1 MAIIEGNEKNFEKEV
16 LKTKGKVFVDFY
28 ATWCGPCK
36 MVGPFI
42 EELSEEIDDVK
53 FVSVDTDE
61 EYELSEEYGIISIP
75 SVLLFKNG
83 KEIKRHVGIIT
94 KEELEEFI
102 RSK

>member
-42 EELSEEIDDVK
+42 EELNEEIDDVK

>member
-36 MVGPFI
+36 MVAPFI

-53 FVSVDTDE
+53 FVSIDTDE
-61 EYELSEEYGIISIP
+61 EDELSEEYGIISIP
-75 SVLLFKNG
+75 TVVLFKNG

>member
-61 EYELSEEYGIISIP
+61 EYELAEEYGIISIP

>member
-16 LKTKGKVFVDFY
+16 LKTKGTVFVDFY
-28 ATWCGPCK
+28 STWCGPCK

>member
-36 MVGPFI
+36 MVAPFI

-53 FVSVDTDE
+53 FVSIDTDE
-61 EYELSEEYGIISIP
+61 EDELSEEYGIISIP

>member
-75 SVLLFKNG
+75 TVVLFKNG

>member
-53 FVSVDTDE
+53 FVSIDTDE
-61 EYELSEEYGIISIP
+61 EDELSEEYGIISIP
-75 SVLLFKNG
+75 TILLFKNG